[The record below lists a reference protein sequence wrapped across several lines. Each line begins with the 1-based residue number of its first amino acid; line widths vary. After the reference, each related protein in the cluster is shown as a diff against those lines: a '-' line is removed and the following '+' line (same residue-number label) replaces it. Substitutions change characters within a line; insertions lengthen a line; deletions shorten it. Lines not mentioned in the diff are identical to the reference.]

1 MVLKDKN
8 VKMLVEAGIMIALA
22 QILSY
27 VKLFEMPMGGSVTA
41 ASMVPI
47 LLFAVRWGAKS
58 GLLVGTV
65 YGILQFL
72 LGPKWS
78 FHPISILGDYVVA
91 FGLLGLA
98 GLFKEDVKG
107 ITLGTFLGI
116 FGRFVCH
123 VISGVVVFASY
134 APEGQHPLV
143 YSILYNG
150 TYLMPE
156 FVISLVLVLLLVNKG
171 KLLSK

>member
-1 MVLKDKN
+1 MKDKN

-98 GLFKEDVKG
+98 GLFKKDVKG